1 LRRSDAI
8 FVQRPSFVPLPR
20 VFFARDTLLV
30 ARELLGQCIVRRRA
44 GEILVARIVE
54 TEAYHGDE
62 PACHAH
68 ANQQRVRRGE
78 LPRGRSAVLFGEPGT
93 AYVYFNYGM
102 YWLFNV
108 VTEPVGTPAA
118 VLIRA
123 IESVL
128 GASRM
133 RELRPSAKRDRD
145 IGNGPGK
152 LALALDIGPRFNGR
166 ALTKI
171 DELFLARGPSVVSA
185 REIVAGPRIGIRKA
199 RELPWRFHLRD
210 NEYVSG

>member
-1 LRRSDAI
+1 M
-8 FVQRPSFVPLPR
+8 PLPR
-20 VFFARDTLLV
+20 AFFARDTLVV
-30 ARELLGQCIVRRRA
+30 ARELLGQRIVRRRA
-44 GEILVARIVE
+44 GAVLVARIVE

-68 ANQQRVRRGE
+68 ANLQRVRRGE

-108 VTEPVGTPAA
+108 VTEPAGTAGA

-123 IESVL
+123 IEPEA
-128 GASRM
+128 GIERM

-145 IGNGPGK
+145 LGNGPGK
-152 LALALDIGPRFNGR
+152 LALALDIGPRFNGHV
-166 ALTKI
+166 LTAS
-171 DELFLARGPSVVSA
+171 DELFLAKGPSAVRA
-185 REIVAGPRIGIRKA
+185 RDVVAGPRIGISKA
-199 RELPWRFHLRD
+199 QALPWRFHLRG
-210 NEYVSG
+210 NEFVSG